1 MNEFEPDDLR
11 PAGAVGSRH
20 AAPTAH
26 ARRTDGRETE
36 ALAFNEVSLLR
47 ETRQAAKIRIVIDDI
62 TRLPELAQTGSCCP
76 PRRGAPPTTC
86 RPTGRSS
93 PSALTSSLTPVSPTP
108 PLAGA
113 LLRSDAVVR
122 FEVLEQQKR
131 PVSAVADD
139 TEARDVTDV
148 EVNEDRNQPVTMLYD
163 PERGL
168 EERILQEQFEL

>member
-1 MNEFEPDDLR
+1 M
-11 PAGAVGSRH
+11 
-20 AAPTAH
+20 
-26 ARRTDGRETE
+26 
-36 ALAFNEVSLLR
+36 
-47 ETRQAAKIRIVIDDI
+47 
-62 TRLPELAQTGSCCP
+62 
-76 PRRGAPPTTC
+76 
-86 RPTGRSS
+86 
-93 PSALTSSLTPVSPTP
+93 
-108 PLAGA
+108 
-113 LLRSDAVVR
+113 VR